1 MTNVVRFLVGVM
13 RQVHRFRRDD
23 GGSMAIMMGLTAVP
37 LIFAV
42 GAGIDYGTAN
52 MAKAKLDAV
61 ADTAALSAVDHQA
74 ITGTPAAAQITAQ
87 DTFNAEAVNIPNVTV
102 GNATATVTD
111 STTGRT
117 AVVNY
122 TATKSNMFMGIF
134 GYPTITITGSS
145 TAQAGLTTNINFYL
159 LLDNS
164 PSMNIAATSAGI
176 QTMVNNTSAQG
187 GCAFACHE
195 SDPAAD
201 NLGNPGGE
209 DNYTLAKNLGVV
221 TRMQNLASAT
231 QSLMT
236 SAASM
241 EGSNQQ
247 YKMAIYTFNN
257 SSLNTIQALTSNLGN
272 AKTAAA
278 TINVEEVYSN
288 NWLTKTSQNND
299 TDTDFESAMS
309 SINTIM
315 PSPGTGTPASTP
327 QEVLFIVSD
336 GVDDEVSTSCSQTL
350 DGNRCQQPFDTTWC
364 TKIKNRGIQIAVLYT
379 AYLPL
384 PTNSWYNDWVAPFQ
398 NQISPNMESCAST
411 GDVLLGD
418 HRRRYHRGNANPV
431 PASCCRRATD
441 ALAETKSRRN
451 RVRPCRSAKM
461 RYFAGGARV

>member
-1 MTNVVRFLVGVM
+1 MTNVIRLMVDAM

-23 GGSMAIMMGLTAVP
+23 SGSMAIMMGLTAIP

-74 ITGTPAAAQITAQ
+74 ITGTPAAAQSTAQ
-87 DTFNAEAVNIPNVTV
+87 NTFNAEAVNIPNVTV
-102 GNATATVTD
+102 SNVSATVTN

-122 TATKSNMFMGIF
+122 SATKSNMFMGIF
-134 GYPTITITGSS
+134 GYPTTTITGSS
-145 TAQAGLTTNINFYL
+145 TAQAGLTTNIDFYL

-176 QTMVNNTSAQG
+176 TTMVAATSAQG

-209 DNYTLAKNLGVV
+209 DNYTLAKNLGVA

-231 QSLMT
+231 QSLMS
-236 SAASM
+236 SAATM

-247 YKMAIYTFNN
+247 YQMAIYTFN
-257 SSLNTIQALTSNLGN
+257 SSGLSPIQLLTSNLTN
-272 AKTAAA
+272 AQAAA
-278 TINVEEVYSN
+278 ANINVEEVYSN
-288 NWLTKTSQNND
+288 NWLTKTNQNND

-309 SINTIM
+309 AINTLM
-315 PSPGTGTPASTP
+315 PLPGTGTPASTP
-327 QEVLFIVSD
+327 QEVLFIVTD
-336 GVDDEVSTSCSQTL
+336 GVDDEVSSSCSQSL
-350 DGNRCQQPFDTTWC
+350 DGSRCQQPFSTTWC
-364 TKIKNRGIQIAVLYT
+364 TTVKNRGIQIAVLYT
-379 AYLPL
+379 DYLPL
-384 PTNSWYNDWVAPFQ
+384 PTNSWYNGWIAPFQ
-398 NQISPNMESCAST
+398 SQIDPNMESCASPGMFFSVT
-411 GDVLLGD
+411 TDGDITAAMQTLFQQAV
-418 HRRRYHRGNANPV
+418 A
-431 PASCCRRATD
+431 A
-441 ALAETKSRRN
+441 
-451 RVRPCRSAKM
+451 
-461 RYFAGGARV
+461 ARLTH

>member
-1 MTNVVRFLVGVM
+1 MTNVIRLLVDAM
-13 RQVHRFRRDD
+13 RQVRRFRRDD

-61 ADTAALSAVDHQA
+61 ADAAALSAVDHQA
-74 ITGTPAAAQITAQ
+74 ITGTPAAAQTTAET
-87 DTFNAEAVNIPNVTV
+87 TFNAEAINIPNVIV
-102 GNATATVTD
+102 GNVSATVTD

-122 TATKSNMFMGIF
+122 TATKTNLFMGIF
-134 GYPTITITGSS
+134 GDPTSTITGSS

-231 QSLMT
+231 QSLMS

-247 YKMAIYTFNN
+247 YQMAIYTFNN
-257 SSLNTIQALTSNLGN
+257 SSLSAIQALTSNLGN

-278 TINVEEVYSN
+278 NINVEEVYSN

-299 TDTDFESAMS
+299 TDTNFESAMS
-309 SINTIM
+309 AINTIM
-315 PSPGTGTPASTP
+315 PAPGTGTPRA
-327 QEVLFIVSD
+327 
-336 GVDDEVSTSCSQTL
+336 
-350 DGNRCQQPFDTTWC
+350 
-364 TKIKNRGIQIAVLYT
+364 
-379 AYLPL
+379 
-384 PTNSWYNDWVAPFQ
+384 
-398 NQISPNMESCAST
+398 
-411 GDVLLGD
+411 
-418 HRRRYHRGNANPV
+418 RRRRCCLSSAT
-431 PASCCRRATD
+431 ASMTKWRRRARRRLTAID
-441 ALAETKSRRN
+441 VSNRSIPPGAPRSRIAASRSRCYTPTICRCRPIPGTMTGSRHFKIRSRRTWKA
-451 RVRPCRSAKM
+451 VHRPGCSSR
-461 RYFAGGARV
+461 

>member
-1 MTNVVRFLVGVM
+1 MTNVVRLLVGMM

-74 ITGTPAAAQITAQ
+74 ITGTPTAAQTTAQ
-87 DTFNAEAVNIPNVTV
+87 DTFNAEAVNIPNVAV
-102 GNATATVTD
+102 SNVTATVTD

-134 GYPTITITGSS
+134 GHPSTTITGSS

-195 SDPAAD
+195 SNPSSD

-209 DNYTLAKNLGVV
+209 DNYTLAKNLGIV

-231 QSLMT
+231 QSLM
-236 SAASM
+236 SAAASM

-247 YKMAIYTFNN
+247 YQMAIYTFNN
-257 SSLNTIQALTSNLGN
+257 SSLSAIQALTSNLAN

-278 TINVEEVYSN
+278 NINVEEVYSN
-288 NWLTKTSQNND
+288 NWLTRTSQNND
-299 TDTDFESAMS
+299 TDTNFETAMS
-309 SINTIM
+309 AINTIM

-336 GVDDEVSTSCSQTL
+336 GVDDEVASSCSQTL

-364 TKIKNRGIQIAVLYT
+364 TTVKNRGIQIAVLYT
-379 AYLPL
+379 DYLPL
-384 PTNSWYNDWVAPFQ
+384 PTNSWYNNWIAPFQ
-398 NQISPNMESCAST
+398 NQIATNMESCASPGMFFSVT
-411 GDVLLGD
+411 TDGDITAAMQTLFQQAV
-418 HRRRYHRGNANPV
+418 
-431 PASCCRRATD
+431 
-441 ALAETKSRRN
+441 
-451 RVRPCRSAKM
+451 SA
-461 RYFAGGARV
+461 ARLTQ

>member
-1 MTNVVRFLVGVM
+1 MTNVIRLLVDAM
-13 RQVHRFRRDD
+13 RQVHRLRRDD

-42 GAGIDYGTAN
+42 GAGVDYGTAN

-74 ITGTPAAAQITAQ
+74 ITGTPAAAQTTAQ
-87 DTFNAEAVNIPNVTV
+87 STFTAEAVNIPNVTV
-102 GNATATVTD
+102 SNVSATVTD

-134 GYPTITITGSS
+134 GFPTTTVTGSS
-145 TAQAGLTTNINFYL
+145 TAQAGLTTNIDFYL

-176 QTMVNNTSAQG
+176 TTMVAATSAQG

-209 DNYTLAKNLGVV
+209 DNYTLAKNLGVA

-231 QSLMT
+231 QSLMS
-236 SAASM
+236 SAATM

-247 YKMAIYTFNN
+247 YQMAIYTFN
-257 SSLNTIQALTSNLGN
+257 SSGLSPIQLLTSNLTN
-272 AKTAAA
+272 AQAAA
-278 TINVEEVYSN
+278 ANINVEEVYSN
-288 NWLTKTSQNND
+288 NWLTKTNQNND

-309 SINTIM
+309 AINTLM
-315 PSPGTGTPASTP
+315 PLPGTGTPASTP
-327 QEVLFIVSD
+327 QEVLFIVTD
-336 GVDDEVSTSCSQTL
+336 GVDDEVSSPCSQSL
-350 DGNRCQQPFDTTWC
+350 DGNRCQQPFSTTWC
-364 TKIKNRGIQIAVLYT
+364 TTVKNRGIQIAVLYT
-379 AYLPL
+379 DYLPL
-384 PTNSWYNDWVAPFQ
+384 PTNSWYNDWIAPFQ
-398 NQISPNMESCAST
+398 SKIEPNLESCASPGMFFSVT
-411 GDVLLGD
+411 TDGDITSAMQTLFQQAVAAARL
-418 HRRRYHRGNANPV
+418 
-431 PASCCRRATD
+431 
-441 ALAETKSRRN
+441 TK
-451 RVRPCRSAKM
+451 
-461 RYFAGGARV
+461 

>member
-1 MTNVVRFLVGVM
+1 MTNVVRLLVGVM
-13 RQVHRFRRDD
+13 RQVHRFRRDN

-61 ADTAALSAVDHQA
+61 ADAAALSAVDHQA
-74 ITGTPAAAQITAQ
+74 ITGTPAAAQTTAQ
-87 DTFNAEAVNIPNVTV
+87 TTFNAEAVDVPNVTV
-102 GNATATVTD
+102 GNVAATVTD

-122 TATKSNMFMGIF
+122 TATKANLFMGIF
-134 GYPTITITGSS
+134 GDPTTTLTGSS

-187 GCAFACHE
+187 GCAFACHK
-195 SDPAAD
+195 SNPSSD

-221 TRMQNLASAT
+221 TRIQNLASAT
-231 QSLMT
+231 QSLMS

-247 YKMAIYTFNN
+247 YQMAIYTFNN
-257 SSLNTIQALTSNLGN
+257 SSLSTIQALTSNLGN
-272 AKTAAA
+272 PKTAAA
-278 TINVEEVYSN
+278 NINVEEVYSN

-299 TDTDFESAMS
+299 TDTNFETAMS
-309 SINTIM
+309 AINTIM

-336 GVDDEVSTSCSQTL
+336 GVDDEVASSCSQTL

-364 TKIKNRGIQIAVLYT
+364 TTIKNRGIQIAVLYT

-384 PTNSWYNDWVAPFQ
+384 PTNSWYNEWVAPFQ

-411 GDVLLGD
+411 GMFFSVTTDGD
-418 HRRRYHRGNANPV
+418 ITAAMQTLFQQAV
-431 PASCCRRATD
+431 AA
-441 ALAETKSRRN
+441 
-451 RVRPCRSAKM
+451 
-461 RYFAGGARV
+461 ARLTH